1 LEESI
6 SMLWDKLVSVLHQ
19 AITGC
24 FLKDF
29 VPVL

>member
-1 LEESI
+1 
-6 SMLWDKLVSVLHQ
+6 LWDKLVSVLHQ